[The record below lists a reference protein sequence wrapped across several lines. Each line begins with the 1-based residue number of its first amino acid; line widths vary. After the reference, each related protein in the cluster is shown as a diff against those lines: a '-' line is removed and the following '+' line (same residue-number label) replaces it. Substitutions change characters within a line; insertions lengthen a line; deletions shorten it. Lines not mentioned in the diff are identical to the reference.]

1 MSIRRA
7 AFAVVCQ
14 ESESP
19 RTAPSIM
26 NNPSPPLLML
36 VKEALNKYERGAPT
50 LNARGK
56 EALSYDIIRK
66 GDVCIAPL
74 LSTVCQ
80 VRAATSTIST
90 LATSIMKANHNG
102 LLLSAWNQRSPWP
115 HLPSLKAPPSLKLLP
130 SLKAVRKRMPSLI
143 IKCSAH
149 SMRLLKTS
157 SQRILPPTVGAQ
169 KGDGF

>member
-1 MSIRRA
+1 MSPIGVTRGTTSTIPTSPATNYHETACTMSIRRA

-36 VKEALNKYERGAPT
+36 VKEALNNYERRAPT

-102 LLLSAWNQRSPWP
+102 LLLSAWNQRSP
-115 HLPSLKAPPSLKLLP
+115 
-130 SLKAVRKRMPSLI
+130 
-143 IKCSAH
+143 
-149 SMRLLKTS
+149 
-157 SQRILPPTVGAQ
+157 
-169 KGDGF
+169 

>member
-1 MSIRRA
+1 MSPIGVTRGTTSTTPTSPATNYLETACTMSIRRA

-36 VKEALNKYERGAPT
+36 VKEALNNYERRAPT

-66 GDVCIAPL
+66 GDVCIAPP

-80 VRAATSTIST
+80 VRVPTSTVSY
-90 LATSIMKANHNG
+90 M
-102 LLLSAWNQRSPWP
+102 
-115 HLPSLKAPPSLKLLP
+115 PPAS
-130 SLKAVRKRMPSLI
+130 
-143 IKCSAH
+143 
-149 SMRLLKTS
+149 
-157 SQRILPPTVGAQ
+157 
-169 KGDGF
+169 